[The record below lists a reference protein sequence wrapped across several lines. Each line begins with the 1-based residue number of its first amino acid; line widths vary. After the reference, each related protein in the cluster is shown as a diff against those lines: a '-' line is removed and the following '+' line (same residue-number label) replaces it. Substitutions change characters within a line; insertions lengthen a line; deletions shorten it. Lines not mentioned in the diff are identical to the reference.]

1 MSDPWN
7 QDGGLDDDDYVEGVD
22 DEDDELGVDFHAPIE
37 DAPEPEPRQL
47 PARAAR
53 PARAPGRAVSR
64 PNQGSKKFRIRAMS
78 ARMAARSKG
87 VASILV
93 TKDDGSQV
101 LLVRKG

>member
-7 QDGGLDDDDYVEGVD
+7 QDGGLDDDDYVEGID
-22 DEDDELGVDFHAPIE
+22 DEDDELGVDFHTPIE

-47 PARAAR
+47 PARAHR
-53 PARAPGRAVSR
+53 PQRLPVSR
-64 PNQGSKKFRIRAMS
+64 PNQGPKKFRIRAMS

>member
-7 QDGGLDDDDYVEGVD
+7 QDGGLDEDDYVEGID
-22 DEDDELGVDFHAPIE
+22 DEDDELGVDFHTPLE
-37 DAPEPEPRQL
+37 DVPEPEPPRQL
-47 PARAAR
+47 PARA
-53 PARAPGRAVSR
+53 RAPRPVSR
-64 PNQGSKKFRIRAMS
+64 PNKGQGPKKFRIRAMS
-78 ARMAARSKG
+78 PRMAARSKG